1 VEERDMALPA
11 PRSNLAS
18 ATPAPVVDGLLA
30 LLVLLL
36 VAAPLLARALSS
48 PAMGAA
54 AAAPELRL
62 EIGSGGYALEGRPLD
77 QAALTAAL
85 RQAESRM
92 PGLRLRIAAADDSDP
107 RALVGALALAEQAG
121 VRNVGSELH

>member
-1 VEERDMALPA
+1 MALPA
-11 PRSNLAS
+11 PCSDLAS

-62 EIGSGGYALEGRPLD
+62 EIGRGGYALEGRPLD

>member
-1 VEERDMALPA
+1 MALPA
-11 PRSNLAS
+11 PCSDLAS
-18 ATPAPVVDGLLA
+18 ATPPPVVDGLLA

-54 AAAPELRL
+54 AAAAPELRL
-62 EIGSGGYALEGRPLD
+62 EIGRRGYALEGRPLD